1 MAEASDSVSV
11 APHVLIRLLSAAVRA
26 APGVARLGVVPRGR
40 GGVLRDGRAGLALRT
55 TPEGVSVDCY
65 LVALP
70 GVSLAELG
78 AAVQAGVASALREQV
93 GAEVREVN
101 VFIQDVADRTPAGE
115 TVAHG

>member
-1 MAEASDSVSV
+1 MAEAPDSVHV
-11 APHVLIRLLSAAVRA
+11 APHVLVRLVTAAVRA

-40 GGVLRDGRAGLALRT
+40 GGLLRDGRAVIALRT
-55 TPEGVSVDCY
+55 TPDGVSVDCY

-70 GVSLAELG
+70 GVSLMELG
-78 AAVQAGVASALREQV
+78 SAVQSGVASALREQV
-93 GAEVREVN
+93 GAEVREIN